1 MLKWFFA
8 TGLLIMSSPSHA
20 DFFGLFGYD
29 NFHECILDN
38 MPGVSRHKTARVIYR
53 DCKKDHSPTAH
64 VEKQRPFFGV
74 KTAKECAGE
83 YGVDYSQAGIG
94 WIRTACNALYY

>member
-1 MLKWFFA
+1 MLKRFLA
-8 TGLLIMSSPSHA
+8 CSLLIVSSPSHA

-38 MPGVSRHKTARVIYR
+38 MPGISRHKMARVTYK
-53 DCKKDHSPTAH
+53 DCKKDHSPAGH
-64 VEKQRPFFGV
+64 VEKQRPLFGI
-74 KTAKECAGE
+74 KTADECIREFGE
-83 YGVDYSQAGIG
+83 DYSQAGIG